1 MYIILFIILL
11 EGEESDKEDDNDD
24 ADKQMGDT
32 DNAAEKYV
40 YYITLIHFLQIP
52 SSNSNSNVNAYGYH
66 TLSKILYLKNILQQ

>member
-11 EGEESDKEDDNDD
+11 EGEESDKEDDSDD

-40 YYITLIHFLQIP
+40 YYILYNFNSCFYRCHRQIKIW
-52 SSNSNSNVNAYGYH
+52 SSNFVS
-66 TLSKILYLKNILQQ
+66 